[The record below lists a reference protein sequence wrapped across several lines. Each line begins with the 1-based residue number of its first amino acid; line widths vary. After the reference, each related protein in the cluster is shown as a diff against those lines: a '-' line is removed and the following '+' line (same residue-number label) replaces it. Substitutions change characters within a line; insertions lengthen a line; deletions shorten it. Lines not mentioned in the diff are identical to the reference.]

1 MTMQMTQRP
10 GGELP
15 AEVDVL
21 VVGSGVAG
29 LAAAITAADAALSV
43 AIVEKADVFGG
54 TTAYSAGVVWVPCSR
69 QAREAGIEDSEDQV
83 VQYIRHEAGPAF
95 DEAKA
100 RIFAQQATKALAYLE
115 SNTHASFVLA
125 PAWPDYHPL
134 APGASPGGRSLAP
147 LAFEG
152 TRLGPWFSR
161 LRWPLPTTLLWGG
174 LSIARGD
181 VPHFMAMTRSAA
193 SAWHVAKLVARYGW
207 DRLRHPRGT
216 RLTNGNALVAA
227 LALSALERSVGLH
240 LQTPLLRLEA
250 AGRDITGAWV
260 GTSAGE
266 HLIRARK
273 GVVLACGGFPH
284 SAALQTQTYAHVAA
298 GQSHLSLAPADNTGD
313 GVAAAMA
320 LGGQLVRGQQP
331 AAWTPVSTVVDSAGQ
346 RHLYPHFLDRNKPGF
361 IAVNRHGQ
369 RFVNESDSYHDFV
382 AALLRNCSGDDQS
395 YAWIIADHPA
405 VRRYGIGVAPPAPG
419 RLAPHVRSGYL
430 VRASSI
436 AELARKIGVPEGALS
451 GTVDRFNGPAREGRD
466 PVFGRGEN
474 VYHRFGGDASQGQKC
489 CVAPLET
496 GPFYALKVSASDL
509 GTFAGLATDGQARV
523 LDAIGQPIRGL
534 YACGNDM
541 ASVFGGEYSGAGIT
555 IGPALTFGHL
565 AGLHLA
571 GQT

>member
-1 MTMQMTQRP
+1 MQTIQRP
-10 GGELP
+10 GASLP
-15 AEVDVL
+15 TEVDVL
-21 VVGSGVAG
+21 VVGSGAAG
-29 LAAAITAADAALSV
+29 LTAAITVAEAGLNV
-43 AIVEKADVFGG
+43 AIIEKADVFGG
-54 TTAYSAGVVWVPCSR
+54 TTAYSAGVVWVPCSQ
-69 QAREAGIEDSEDQV
+69 QAREAGIQDSEDRV

-100 RIFAQQATKALAYLE
+100 RTFAQQAPKALTYLE
-115 SNTHASFVLA
+115 SHTHAHFVLA

-134 APGASPGGRSLAP
+134 APGASEGGRSLAP

-227 LALSALERSVGLH
+227 LATSALERGVGLH
-240 LQTPLLRLEA
+240 LRTPLLRLQL
-250 AGRDITGAWV
+250 AGGDVTGAWV
-260 GTSAGE
+260 GTPAGE

-284 SAALQTQTYAHVAA
+284 GAALQAQTHAHVAA
-298 GQSHLSLAPADNTGD
+298 GQPHRSMAPTDNTGD
-313 GVAAAMA
+313 GIAAAMA

-331 AAWTPVSTVVDSAGQ
+331 AAWTPASTVVDSAGQ

-361 IAVNRHGQ
+361 IAVDRHGQ
-369 RFVNESDSYHDFV
+369 RFVNESDSYHDFIT
-382 AALLRNCSGDDQS
+382 ALLRACRGDEEAF
-395 YAWIIADHPA
+395 AWIIADHPA

-419 RLAPHVRSGYL
+419 RLAPYVRSGY
-430 VRASSI
+430 VVQAQSI
-436 AELARKIGVPEGALS
+436 AELASKTGVPEGALS
-451 GTVDRFNGPAREGRD
+451 DTVDGFNGPAREGRD

-474 VYHRFGGDASQGQKC
+474 VYHHFGGDASRGPNC
-489 CVAPLET
+489 CVAPIET
-496 GPFYALKVSASDL
+496 GPFYALKVTASDL
-509 GTFAGLATDGQARV
+509 GTFAGLSTDVHARV
-523 LDAIGQPIRGL
+523 LNEAGQPIRGL

-571 GQT
+571 ALG